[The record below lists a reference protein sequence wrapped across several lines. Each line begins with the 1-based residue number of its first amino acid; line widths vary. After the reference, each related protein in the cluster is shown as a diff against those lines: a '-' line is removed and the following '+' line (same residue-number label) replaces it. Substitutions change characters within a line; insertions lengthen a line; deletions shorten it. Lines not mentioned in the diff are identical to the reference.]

1 MPEDETKINE
11 PNEPSGSGG
20 EPESAPARR
29 VRRFTR
35 RHAAI
40 SGGLVAI
47 LIVIF
52 ALFLVVFYKYGVFDN
67 YVKTQFTAK
76 MADIGVVFD
85 ADVFRVTV
93 NPLEL
98 ELKNATFN
106 DKVSGE
112 KLFFIRDAHFTLAVQ
127 NLYAWQLSRDISIDK
142 TVINGAEAWV
152 TFDENGRS
160 NFANLKM
167 MEKRPGELANFKYD
181 SVDFSL
187 QDSIVHFGYL
197 SRKISGNAKNVA
209 FLLVPENMAVAED
222 QRRYKFDLTSTDSN
236 FTYDQSSIENINI
249 RASGLADKAGAEF
262 TNFELKTPIGESNLT
277 GTLHD
282 WSSPKYDFDIQSS
295 VDLTQASSILPL
307 GTSLFGVGNFKG
319 KVSGE
324 GETYKITGQAD
335 AQALRAGG
343 VYLKALNV
351 AATVNGTNT
360 NYEANGKAVAEMLTF
375 EDFRIDFLQMVGNVR
390 GTGTDFT
397 WLGDL
402 EAAAAK
408 SKSMSLGGLFLS
420 DARAEFK
427 DRQLRAEAAA
437 GRARRFAIGDT
448 EFEDMAARDLKFST
462 AEHGVNLSAPTAT
475 ARALSAKGITLNG
488 ISGRNIQV
496 KRRGERTDVDLQ
508 AVRSDSG
515 KIKDSTLRGISADK
529 LEITDLPKTTDFTAT
544 NLRAAEW
551 NINGAS
557 VQGLEAP
564 TMSFEHSPGPLI
576 VYSDN
581 VRVAKIDTDSA
592 VLGSLNVGGVRLT
605 IMKGHVEARSG
616 DIDAG
621 NIALKKSANLP
632 NGGNLEAVKI
642 SKPVYILEPSGRY
655 RATADMSLG
664 GGALGSI
671 ALGAAHA
678 SVDVNNDRVALNDLN
693 ADVMNGSVT
702 GTANIALN
710 DRTLSTVKGDFSN
723 LDLSKLL
730 AMQGGRVTPF
740 EGQTTGR
747 VDLTFNGTSLRN
759 ASGTVNADITAN
771 AGTADSGRIPV
782 TGKVSLNAVNG
793 LFNVDVA
800 NLNTEKSRL
809 SATGHFDLRNDDSNL
824 SIALNSADASEIDR
838 LVRVLGLSP
847 GLEHQLDS
855 LQVTVAGNLVFN
867 GTVTGNLYDPVVD
880 GRASLDSISMRGRVL
895 GSVTTDLFVSP
906 TATELRNGKL
916 QQADGGSALFTIN
929 VPSGGKNNV
938 AVKATLTNVNA
949 GNLLAALPVELP
961 ERIRDLD
968 GQTTG
973 TVDISGLPDDARG
986 DIDLAAAKGMIAGQ
1000 AFDGL
1005 KVKAVFS
1012 GTTINLETAEMRIG
1026 AGRFT
1031 AAGTYDRASDAF
1043 NMDLGGTAVPV
1054 PLLLALLPKN
1064 DAIPQ
1069 MVGDV
1074 DFTAKATGNYGRP
1087 STYDVN
1093 FNGRTPNVQV
1103 NANTLGAVVFNGRT
1117 VNKVLTAEL
1126 TADLNGHPQVVNATV
1141 DFGNENMPFMVAT
1154 DFNQSPIAPFL
1165 SFIPQLKD
1173 LPITGVGTGRVE
1185 FGGNLSQ
1192 LNDKGE
1198 RQMSAANLSGTAQFS
1213 QLALQV
1219 QDTPLSA
1226 AEPIVIR
1233 FNTREINFEH
1243 ARFGG
1248 GGSNMTIGGIKA
1260 LTDDGVNNLSIDG
1273 RVNLNLLNLFTKD
1286 TFFAGFADTSIRLLG
1301 PNSTAKLSGSANI
1314 VNGSVATFL
1323 GSDRFTVE
1331 RLKARVI
1338 FTSNQ
1343 VEVEEANGYLGGG
1356 KFSGSGGGI
1365 LEGLAVKAFR
1375 FTLDGNSVTVPLPK
1389 DFITTGDAHLEI
1401 SGIRRSPADDL
1412 QLTIAGQ
1419 VFARRSLYSKDI
1431 DLASIV
1437 GARRDAVLTGGGSSI
1452 RAPRF
1457 DLVIEGRDALI
1468 VRNNIADL
1476 TASVSLTLTGDAD
1489 NPVLAGRITADKGTI
1504 LFRKDR
1510 YEIQRGVL
1518 EFPPDTA
1525 IDPIINLQAETE
1537 IAGYQIFVNLSG
1549 PLKDSEL
1556 LSATVRSSPA
1566 LPQADVVSLI
1576 TTGNLANTTGG
1587 IPTLAQTGINTA
1599 AEILTDTIIN
1609 NPARKATD
1617 KLFGLNVFEID
1628 PIISGQQI
1636 NPSARLTVGR
1646 QINNNLR
1653 VTYSTNLSQDQNQVL
1668 ALEYRVSNKL
1678 SFVAQYEQRS
1688 LSNVT
1693 RSRDNF
1699 SFEIRFRKRF

>member
-1 MPEDETKINE
+1 MPEDEPTINE
-11 PNEPSGSGG
+11 PNEPG
-20 EPESAPARR
+20 EPERAEPVRR
-29 VRRFTR
+29 RRRFTR

-40 SGGLVAI
+40 SGGFLAVIIVLVA
-47 LIVIF
+47 
-52 ALFLVVFYKYGVFDN
+52 LFSVVFYKYGVFDN

-76 MADIGVVFD
+76 MADIGIVFD

-106 DKVSGE
+106 DKVTGE
-112 KLFFIRDAHFTLAVQ
+112 KLFFIRDAHLNLTVQ
-127 NLYAWQLSRDISIDK
+127 DLYAWQLSRDISIDK

-160 NFANLKM
+160 NWANLKLV
-167 MEKRPGELANFKYD
+167 EKRPGEIVNFKYD

-187 QDSIVHFGYL
+187 QDAVVHFGYL

-209 FLLVPENMAVAED
+209 FLLVPENMAVPED
-222 QRRYKFDLTSTDSN
+222 QRRYKFDLTSQDSN
-236 FTYDQSSIENINI
+236 FTYDQSLIENIDI
-249 RASGLADKAGAEF
+249 RATGVADRAGAEF
-262 TNFELKTPIGESNLT
+262 TNFELHTPIGESTLT
-277 GTLHD
+277 GNLRD
-282 WSSPKYDFDIQSS
+282 WSSPKYDFDVRSS
-295 VDLTQASSILPL
+295 VDLTQASTILPL
-307 GTSLFGVGNFKG
+307 GTSLFGVGNFNG
-319 KVSGE
+319 KVTGE

-335 AQALRAGG
+335 AAALRAGG

-351 AATVNGTNT
+351 AATVEGTNT

-375 EDFRIDFLQMVGNVR
+375 EDFRIDFLQMIGNVR
-390 GTGTDFT
+390 GTGTDFR

-402 EAAAAK
+402 QAAAAK
-408 SKSMSLGGLFLS
+408 TKTMSLGGLFLH
-420 DARAEFK
+420 DALAEYK
-427 DRQLRAEAAA
+427 DRELRAQAGS
-437 GRARRFAIGDT
+437 GRAKRFELGDT
-448 EFEDMAARDLKFST
+448 EFEDIQARNLKFSNSEG
-462 AEHGVNLSAPTAT
+462 ALNLSAPNASARKITAKDVS
-475 ARALSAKGITLNG
+475 LSGV
-488 ISGRNIQV
+488 SGSNLQI
-496 KRRGERTDVDLQ
+496 KRRGERTDVTV
-508 AVRSDSG
+508 ANVRSDSG
-515 KIKDSTLRGISADK
+515 KLKDSTLRGVSADK
-529 LEITDLPKTTDFTAT
+529 LEITDLPKTTDFLAT

-551 NINGAS
+551 DVNGAI

-564 TMSFEHSPGPLI
+564 SAEFHNSPGPLL
-576 VYSDN
+576 VYADKA
-581 VRVAKIDTDSA
+581 RVAKIDSDSA
-592 VLGSLNVGGVRLT
+592 VLGSLNIGGVRLT
-605 IMKGHVEARSG
+605 IMKGHVEARSN

-621 NIALKKSANLP
+621 NITLKKSANLP
-632 NGGNLEAVKI
+632 NGGTLEAVKI

-671 ALGAAHA
+671 ALGAARA
-678 SVDVNNDRVALNDLN
+678 SVDVNNERVALNEIN

-710 DRTLSTVKGDFSN
+710 GRSLSTLKGDFTN

-730 AMQGGRVTPF
+730 ALQGGRVTPF

-747 VDLTFNGTSLRN
+747 IDLTFNGTSLRN

-771 AGTADSGRIPV
+771 AGTTDTARIPV
-782 TGKVSLNAVNG
+782 TGKISLNAVNG

-809 SATGHFDLRNDDSNL
+809 SATGHFDLRNEDSNL
-824 SIALNSADASEIDR
+824 SLALNSTDASEIDR
-838 LVRVLGLSP
+838 LIRVLGVSP
-847 GLEHQLDS
+847 ELEHQLDS
-855 LQVTVAGNLVFN
+855 LQVSVAGNLAFN
-867 GTVTGNLYDPVVD
+867 GTVTGNFYDPVID
-880 GRASLDSISMRGRVL
+880 GRASLDSISMRGRML

-906 TATELRNGKL
+906 TVTELRNGKL
-916 QQADGGSALFTIN
+916 QQADGGSALFAIS
-929 VPSGGKNNV
+929 VPTGAKNSTS
-938 AVKATLTNVNA
+938 VKATLTNVNA

-968 GQTTG
+968 GQTSG
-973 TVDISGLPDDARG
+973 TVDISGLPNEARG
-986 DIDLAAAKGMIAGQ
+986 DVNLTAARGLIAGQ
-1000 AFDGL
+1000 TFDNL

-1012 GTTINLETAEMRIG
+1012 GTTVNLETAEMQIG
-1026 AGRFT
+1026 AGRFNAT
-1031 AAGTYDRASDAF
+1031 GTYDRATDLF
-1043 NMDLGGTAVPV
+1043 NMDLGGTAVPA
-1054 PLLLALLPKN
+1054 PLLLAMLPKN

-1074 DFTAKATGNYGRP
+1074 DFTAKATGAFGKP
-1087 STYDVN
+1087 STYDVS
-1093 FNGRTPNVQV
+1093 FNGRTPNVVV
-1103 NANTLGAVVFNGRT
+1103 NQNAIGAVVFNGRT

-1141 DFGNENMPFMVAT
+1141 DFANDNMPFMVAT

-1173 LPITGVGTGRVE
+1173 MPITGTGTGRVE

-1192 LNDKGE
+1192 LNSKGE
-1198 RQMSAANLSGTAQFS
+1198 REISTAGLAGTAQFS
-1213 QLALQV
+1213 QLSLQI

-1226 AEPIVIR
+1226 AEPVLIR

-1243 ARFGG
+1243 ARFAG
-1248 GGSNMTIGGIKA
+1248 GGSNMTVAGTKA
-1260 LTDDGVNNLSIDG
+1260 LTPDGINNLSIDG
-1273 RVNLNLLNLFTKD
+1273 RVNLNLLNLVSKD
-1286 TFFAGFADTSIRLLG
+1286 AFFAGFADTSIRLYG
-1301 PNSTAKLSGSANI
+1301 PNSTAKLTGSANV
-1314 VNGSVATFL
+1314 VNGSVAMFL
-1323 GSDRFTVE
+1323 GSDRFTVD

-1338 FTSNQ
+1338 FSTNQ
-1343 VEVEEANGYLGGG
+1343 VEVEEASGYLGGG
-1356 KFSGSGGGI
+1356 KFNGSGGGI
-1365 LEGLAVKAFR
+1365 LEGLAIKAFR
-1375 FTLDGNSVTVPLPK
+1375 FSLDGNNITVPLPQ
-1389 DFITTGDAHLEI
+1389 DFVTTGDAHLEI
-1401 SGIRRSPADDL
+1401 TGIRRNPNEDL

-1419 VFARRSLYSKDI
+1419 VFARRSVYSKDI

-1437 GARRDAVLTGGGSSI
+1437 GARRDAVLSGGGSSI

-1489 NPVLAGRITADKGTI
+1489 NPRLAGRITAEKGTI
-1504 LFRKDR
+1504 FFRKDR
-1510 YEIQRGVL
+1510 YDVQRGVL
-1518 EFPPDTA
+1518 EFPPDTEV
-1525 IDPIINLQAETE
+1525 DPIINLQAETE
-1537 IAGYQIFVNLSG
+1537 IAGYQIFVNLAG

-1556 LSATVRSSPA
+1556 LSAAVRSSPA

-1576 TTGNLANTTGG
+1576 TTGSLANTSGG

-1628 PIISGQQI
+1628 PIISGQQS
-1636 NPSARLTVGR
+1636 NPLARLTVGR

-1668 ALEYRVSNKL
+1668 AFEYRVSNKL
-1678 SFVAQYEQRS
+1678 SFIAQYEQRS

-1693 RSRDNF
+1693 RNRDNF